1 MFSFLNYI
9 TYIPS
14 LDIIVRNITI
24 YFELD
29 LTLYYESISK
39 SELNIYISDLSNM
52 IIV

>member
-14 LDIIVRNITI
+14 LDSIVRNITI

-29 LTLYYESISK
+29 LTLYFAYISK
-39 SELNIYISDLSNM
+39 S
-52 IIV
+52 